1 MICKNLKIV
10 LICITLIFILSIS
23 TNANVNFY
31 DVEKVNY
38 NSFGDDFKSMYNYFI
53 NSIGIIDLTDLNAY
67 WSRIRDYNDKLI
79 IGGSGVVYC
88 GYTMGDDLDK
98 YGYDIVGFGGMCDD
112 KINEWIPSIKKKYK
126 KIIIF
131 EGVNTI
137 NLATGAGIK
146 KVTQEMLESVL
157 TTIAQIQL
165 FLLEPGG
172 TYKYVKVLP
181 MKNGVDNLDPM
192 FTANF
197 NNLAKPFNNALE
209 YINIPLYEIKYPT
222 TKEYSSGY
230 VHFDNKIV
238 WEDMLK

>member
-1 MICKNLKIV
+1 MIKKAIKILLLLCAFTYV
-10 LICITLIFILSIS
+10 FSIS
-23 TNANVNFY
+23 CYANTSFY
-31 DVEKVNY
+31 EAEKKNY
-38 NSFGDDFKSMYNYFI
+38 ESFGKDFNAIYQYFI
-53 NSIGIIDLTDLNAY
+53 NSIGVIDLTDLNAY
-67 WSRIRDYNDKLI
+67 WSRIREYNDKLI

-112 KINEWIPSIKKKYK
+112 KIKEWIPKINKKYK

-137 NLATGAGIK
+137 NLATGAGLK
-146 KVTQEMLESVL
+146 EVTQEMLESVL
-157 TTIAQIQL
+157 TTIAQIEA

-181 MKNGVDNLDPM
+181 MKKGLDNPDPK
-192 FTANF
+192 FIANF
-197 NNLAKPFNNALE
+197 NKLVKPFNAALE
-209 YINIPLYEIKYPT
+209 FINIPLYEIKYPT
-222 TKEYSSGY
+222 TKDYSSGY
-230 VHFDNKIV
+230 VHFDNKKV